1 MTRQEFI
8 EGLRI
13 ALQGKIS
20 QNRINEHL
28 KYYDNYIMEEARKG
42 RTEQQVIEQ
51 LGDPRL
57 IAKTLINT
65 SEEGREPYTEDS
77 YKNED
82 AQKELHSRG
91 IKLNNWLRKI
101 LLVVMAI
108 CIIVVIARVVAFLLP
123 IVVPVILFL
132 LILSFV
138 FGDRR

>member
-8 EGLRI
+8 EELRI

-20 QNRINEHL
+20 QNRVNEHL

-65 SEEGREPYTEDS
+65 SDNSKEPYTEYS

-82 AQKELHSRG
+82 IQKEFNLRG
-91 IKLNNWLRKI
+91 TKLNNWLRKI
-101 LLVVMAI
+101 LLVVIAVG
-108 CIIVVIARVVAFLLP
+108 IILVIARVVAFLLP
-123 IVVPVILFL
+123 IVVPVVLVL
-132 LILSFV
+132 LVLSFV
-138 FGDRR
+138 FGNRR